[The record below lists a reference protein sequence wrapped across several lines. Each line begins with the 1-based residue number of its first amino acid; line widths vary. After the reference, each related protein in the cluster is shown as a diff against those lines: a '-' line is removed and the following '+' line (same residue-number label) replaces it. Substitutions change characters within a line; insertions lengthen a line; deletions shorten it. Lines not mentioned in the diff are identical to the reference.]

1 VTNDTND
8 APVTRPASGNPRTI
22 PITEDATASASREN
36 RKAIPVSCA
45 LHRGPR
51 GFANLVVERKR
62 DGKIV
67 LDPHVTGACVIILD
81 EDAATALSDVL
92 RCVGERPAVRPTHQD
107 Q

>member
-8 APVTRPASGNPRTI
+8 APATQPASGNSRTT
-22 PITEDATASASREN
+22 PTTEGATASASRDN

-62 DGKIV
+62 DGEIV
-67 LDPHVTGACVIILD
+67 LVPHVPGACMIIF
-81 EDAATALSDVL
+81 EDAVPALFEVL
-92 RCVGERPAVRPTHQD
+92 RTWLRR
-107 Q
+107 

>member
-8 APVTRPASGNPRTI
+8 ASVTQSASGNPRTI
-22 PITEDATASASREN
+22 PITEGATAGASRDN

-62 DGKIV
+62 NGEIV
-67 LDPHVTGACVIILD
+67 LDPHVTGACVIIFD
-81 EDAATALSDVL
+81 EDAATALFEVL
-92 RCVGERPAVRPTHQD
+92 RTWLRR
-107 Q
+107 